1 MKRVLSLIL
10 TILLLI
16 SAPALPASAAAV
28 SGMEAADTLHALG
41 LMQGT
46 GNGYELERGAT
57 RAEALAMLLRL
68 LGEEQA
74 ALAEQSA
81 CPFDDGGWAAPLIT
95 YAYNN
100 SLVKGVSATHFGA
113 ADSVGVR
120 DWLTMVL
127 RALGYDDAAGDFSW
141 EQSIAFADGIGLTHG
156 EYTAADALL
165 REDLAIISCN
175 ALTCKL
181 SGSAQTLLDRLYSDG
196 VVSAAALRSTR
207 LLGALTAA
215 QTEKPVYNGVEIH
228 DNFAPAVF
236 FAEIYADEEALEKDD
251 PSGTGSGFFITA
263 DGVAA
268 LCYHEL
274 DGAYAVRITTLD
286 ERRYDVTGVLYYD
299 PLWDAAVIRV
309 SRTDTEGNTVRYF
322 PYLELGDSD
331 AVCAGEK
338 VYLLGNSL
346 GLMDT
351 ITDGI
356 ISNSKRNV
364 DDPDYLCLQHSAA
377 AASGSSGGPVL
388 NSRGEVVGIEFASF
402 VNGENMNLAIPINV
416 ISKVSLTG
424 AGTPIPQVK
433 ETEDEKK
440 AAAVLSADQT
450 ELALEYGD
458 EVEIMISHNCP
469 GSAVIRYEID
479 GWDVVEC
486 TWGKFVTKRSVPLTV
501 YAVGDGEAEITISF
515 ADGNGS
521 EDSDVV
527 LHVTVTGTPEE
538 TEDPL
543 PTGETEYQP

>member
-16 SAPALPASAAAV
+16 SALALPASAAAV

-68 LGEEQA
+68 LGKEQA
-74 ALAEQSA
+74 AQSWQGA

-120 DWLTMVL
+120 DWLTMLL

-181 SGSAQTLLDRLYSDG
+181 SGSAQTLLDRLYRDG
-196 VVSAAALRSTR
+196 VVSAAAVRATR
-207 LLGALTAA
+207 LNGALSDASG
-215 QTEKPVYNGVEIH
+215 KPVYDGVEIH
-228 DNFAPAVF
+228 DNFSPAVF
-236 FAEIYADEEALEKDD
+236 FVDTYPDEAALEKDE
-251 PSGTGSGFFITA
+251 PSTSGTGFFITA

-274 DGAYAVRITTLD
+274 DGVYAVRIRTMD
-286 ERRYDVTGVLYYD
+286 DRRYNVTGVLYYD
-299 PLWDAAVIRV
+299 PLWDVAVVRV
-309 SRTDTEGNTVRYF
+309 GRTDLDGKTVAYF
-322 PYLELGDSD
+322 SYLELGDSD
-331 AVCAGEK
+331 AVRAGEK
-338 VYLLGNSL
+338 IYLLGNSL
-346 GLMDT
+346 GMMDS

-356 ISNSKRNV
+356 ISNRRRNV

-388 NSRGEVVGIEFASF
+388 NSHGEVVGIQFASF
-402 VNGENMNLAIPINV
+402 VNGENMNLAVPINV
-416 ISKVSLTG
+416 ISKVSLTE
-424 AGTPIPQVK
+424 AGMPIQKVK
-433 ETEDEKK
+433 EIEDEKK

-450 ELALEYGD
+450 ELDLQYGD
-458 EVEIMISHNCP
+458 VVKVMVSHNSP
-469 GSAVIRYEID
+469 GPASIRYEID
-479 GWDVVEC
+479 GWGVVQC
-486 TWGKFVTKRSVPLTV
+486 TWGYFVTKHTVPLTIR
-501 YAVGDGEAEITISF
+501 AVGDGEAEITVSF
-515 ADGNGS
+515 ADENGG
-521 EDSDVV
+521 EDSDLVI
-527 LHVTVTGTPEE
+527 HVTVTGTPEE
-538 TEDPL
+538 PEETL
-543 PTGETEYQP
+543 PTGEIEYQL